1 MLAYTKKRF
10 NLDLLPELSGK
21 SGLSGPAPVKRLAEI
36 GYKKK
41 GVMGYSFKINPF
53 LNSLPTVS
61 TRSDKTPDPV
71 HRIIFS
77 VEPAKRLIIP
87 RSFKI

>member
-1 MLAYTKKRF
+1 
-10 NLDLLPELSGK
+10 
-21 SGLSGPAPVKRLAEI
+21 
-36 GYKKK
+36 
-41 GVMGYSFKINPF
+41 MGYSFKTNPF
-53 LNSLPTVS
+53 LNAFPVVFN
-61 TRSDKTPDPV
+61 RFEQIPDPV